1 MAERRNGW
9 AARTRLGWMAVLA
22 GGFACAGMAAETA
35 APVAT
40 PADFAVDRSVMS
52 DKYWSIWNDDVQ
64 RGIDA

>member
-52 DKYWSIWNDDVQ
+52 DKY
-64 RGIDA
+64 